1 MPKENWQERY
11 AGGSPEAE
19 RLAFS
24 ELARDIL
31 DIQLKNK
38 KTAKAGEV
46 QRTFHAKCVLGVD
59 DAKLRV
65 LADIPAQ
72 FRVGYS
78 SRAPN
83 IKPVFVSR
91 MPTEPGAPT
100 INATCAVPRSG

>member
-38 KTAKAGEV
+38 KTAKVGDV

-65 LADIPAQ
+65 LADIPAP
-72 FRVGYS
+72 FRVGYLQ
-78 SRAPN
+78 
-83 IKPVFVSR
+83 
-91 MPTEPGAPT
+91 PGAEY
-100 INATCAVPRSG
+100 